1 MAKSNLARDKKVE
14 AAERAE
20 SFAPEENLSEVARDI
35 TAAGE
40 VLETERTG
48 EFEKKVESELV
59 SNAAIERAMNMAR
72 HAEVIENFAETG
84 EIDKKNSE
92 RLGNMI
98 AERGWQ
104 SVFTELKAGDK
115 VVNFTTPGGAMSI
128 KNLNSTFGEQST
140 DNIIG
145 ARKRILAEVMSKYGL
160 EQLMQSYNAGL
171 FRVDSKIAGSKLSD
185 VINAATVE
193 VNERMKEA
201 IREEIP
207 GDKSERAIFDEISEI
222 LDKPEGGYKMSFGV
236 NEVPEASA
244 KNDYGNVIEAIAG
257 SAQAAQRHRHGG
269 DSRDG
274 YGEVYDEKNIL
285 AEVDKTNALR
295 EALVGQKITDKNGI
309 AYEVFSQ
316 GDDGAYALSKD
327 LLRLVRKGEFKAD
340 NASKDVFKQV
350 EMYVRS
356 INLFD
361 LVKPFTADEAS
372 DGTIAGRVAAR
383 DKFISRDD
391 DNVHHLA
398 ENLSQAERGELLN
411 DLKHDAKDARFLSPE
426 FFHKE
431 ALGMKDC
438 AYVSIDVLDL
448 GVDALLQFEKDTQTV
463 GGDPSKLRETSMK
476 AGDAITERMRDIRTA
491 ALKVYEKYFGN
502 SENIAAKIGGDEIT
516 IAIDGKHG
524 KDEINNFLI
533 DLRAATGTR
542 VVKTVVGSSERHSDT
557 KWGQGAAA
565 DQKIMVEHL
574 VALKRAERGG
584 DECKKIE
591 KMLRT
596 ARQILENNMDFPANA
611 SAKQKSNAIQKEFNK
626 FEISDFGEMV
636 ALERD
641 SGFFMAYRSP
651 NGEVLGL
658 SAKDAKRKLE
668 FAVNKLKERYGLP
681 A

>member
-1 MAKSNLARDKKVE
+1 MAKSNLARDEKVE
-14 AAERAE
+14 AAESAE
-20 SFAPEENLSEVARDI
+20 SFAPEENLSEAARDI
-35 TAAGE
+35 AAAGE
-40 VLETERTG
+40 VLETERAN
-48 EFEKKVESELV
+48 EFKKNVESELV
-59 SNAAIERAMNMAR
+59 SDAAIERAMNMAR
-72 HAEVIENFAETG
+72 RAEIIENFAETG
-84 EIDKKNSE
+84 EIDEKDSE

-128 KNLNSTFGEQST
+128 KNLNSTFGEQGT

-145 ARKRILAEVMSKYGL
+145 ARKRILAEVMNKHGL

-171 FRVDSKIAGSKLSD
+171 FRADSKIDGNKLAD
-185 VINAATVE
+185 VINAATAE
-193 VNERMKEA
+193 VNEKMREA
-201 IREEIP
+201 IRAEIPEGKSEQAGFEEIM
-207 GDKSERAIFDEISEI
+207 EI
-222 LDKPEGGYKMSFGV
+222 LDKKEGGYKMSFGV
-236 NEVPEASA
+236 NEVSEAKA
-244 KNDYGNVIEAIAG
+244 DNDFGNVIEAIAG
-257 SAQAAQRHRHGG
+257 SAQAAQRHRHGDG
-269 DSRDG
+269 AHDG

-295 EALVGQKITDKNGI
+295 EKLAGQKITDKDGI
-309 AYEVFSQ
+309 TYEVFSR
-316 GDDGAYALSKD
+316 GDDGAYALNKD

-340 NASKDVFKQV
+340 DASKDVLKQV
-350 EMYVRS
+350 ELYVRS

-372 DGTIAGRVAAR
+372 DGTIADRVATR
-383 DKFISRDD
+383 DKFISREDD
-391 DNVHHLA
+391 GTHHLA
-398 ENLSQAERGELLN
+398 ENLNQAERGELLD

-448 GVDALLQFEKDTQTV
+448 GVDALLQFEKDMQTV
-463 GGDPSKLRETSMK
+463 GNDPSKLREISVK
-476 AGDAITERMRDIRTA
+476 AGDAITERMRDVRTA
-491 ALKVYEKYFGN
+491 SLQVYEKYFGD
-502 SENIAAKIGGDEIT
+502 SENISAKIGGDEIT
-516 IAIDGKHG
+516 IAIGGKQD
-524 KDEINNFLI
+524 KDKLNNFLI

-542 VVKTVVGSSERHSDT
+542 VVKTVVGESERHSDT
-557 KWGQGAAA
+557 EWGKGGTA

-596 ARQILENNMDFPANA
+596 ARQILENNIEFPVGA
-611 SAKQKSNAIQKEFNK
+611 SAEQKSDAIQREFDK

-636 ALERD
+636 AMERD
-641 SGFFMAYRSP
+641 SGFFMAYRST

-658 SAKDAKRKLE
+658 TAKDAKNKLE
-668 FAVNKLKERYGLP
+668 FAVNKLKEKYGLP